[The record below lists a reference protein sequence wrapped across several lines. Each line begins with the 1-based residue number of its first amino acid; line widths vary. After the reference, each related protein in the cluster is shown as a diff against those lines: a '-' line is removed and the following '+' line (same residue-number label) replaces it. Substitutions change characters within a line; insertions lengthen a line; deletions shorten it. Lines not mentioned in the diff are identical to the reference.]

1 MVLPIWKS
9 VQGIYSRLLFKF
21 WWVIASRSRDH
32 RHARAGAAFTQ
43 VVRHFHP
50 RSSYMPKLGIPQ
62 KILKYALSEIES
74 EGIFMFFSYITVKQ
88 QFLLNYCA
96 C

>member
-1 MVLPIWKS
+1 MA
-9 VQGIYSRLLFKF
+9 FF
-21 WWVIASRSRDH
+21 
-32 RHARAGAAFTQ
+32 RAGAAFTQ

-74 EGIFMFFSYITVKQ
+74 EGIFMFQTSLHI
-88 QFLLNYCA
+88 LLWNNNFY
-96 C
+96 